1 MAANMSGFGAAAYG
15 KPQPAADDRYAN
27 ESFRTLLAT
36 HRLRRLDGTL
46 AAGFTVVS
54 ESGSTYR
61 VTLDDVIV
69 GDGHLRSRW
78 ACNCKARGRCRH
90 IDACEQV
97 VAAEASAAG
106 DSETIE
112 AMGRVEN

>member
-15 KPQPAADDRYAN
+15 RRNPEPAADDRYAN

-46 AAGFTVVS
+46 AAG
-54 ESGSTYR
+54 
-61 VTLDDVIV
+61 
-69 GDGHLRSRW
+69 
-78 ACNCKARGRCRH
+78 
-90 IDACEQV
+90 
-97 VAAEASAAG
+97 

-112 AMGRVEN
+112 AMERAVP